1 MQEKAIIRA
10 EFDPGTGNVLSSAS
24 GSNLDLLFLIGQIA
38 RDMADSWAR
47 VKGIPE
53 DLAMMKVLTAI
64 TMAMAARHEPD
75 EGSKLDLSHEYN
87 GG

>member
-1 MQEKAIIRA
+1 MQGKKATIRA
-10 EFDPGTGNVLSSAS
+10 EFDPGTGNVLATAS
-24 GSNLDLLFLIGQIA
+24 GSNVDLLFLIGQIA
-38 RDMADSWAR
+38 RDMAGSWAR

-53 DLAMMKVLTAI
+53 ELAMMKVLTMI
-64 TMAMAARHEPD
+64 TMTARYEPD

>member
-10 EFDPGTGNVLSSAS
+10 EFDPGTGNVLASAS

-38 RDMADSWAR
+38 RDMAGSWAR

-53 DLAMMKVLTAI
+53 ELAMMKVLTAI
-64 TMAMAARHEPD
+64 TMAARHEPD

>member
-10 EFDPGTGNVLSSAS
+10 EFDPNTGNVSDSAS
-24 GSNLDLLFLIGQIA
+24 GSNLDLLFLIGKIA
-38 RDMADSWAR
+38 RDMAGSWAR

-53 DLAMMKVLTAI
+53 ELAVMKVLTAI
-64 TMAMAARHEPD
+64 TMAARHEPD

-87 GG
+87 EG